1 MRQDPIVLTEEQEE
15 YLANVTPKTVP
26 LNVTKTLLEYYLAN
40 KPQDSDWCVLP
51 ITNIEA
57 YLGSSALSRMYM
69 KELNRSF
76 MVRKENVDS
85 VSVYKTVL

>member
-69 KELNRSF
+69 KELNGSF
-76 MVRKENVDS
+76 MVRKENVDG